1 MTHATT
7 DTAPWVRR
15 YHPAPQAPARLVCF
29 PHAGGSA
36 TFYFPVSRALS
47 PSVDVLAIQYPGRQ
61 DRRAEPCVDDMG
73 TLADLVTDELGPWLD
88 RPVALF
94 GHSMGATLAYE
105 VARRLEAAGTTPLGL
120 FASGRGA
127 PSRQRD
133 ERTHLATDDHLLA
146 ELRRLS
152 GTETRMLDDEE
163 LVRMILPA
171 VRSDYRAV
179 ETYRHRPGPPLR
191 CPVLALVGDADPKAT
206 VEEAR
211 SWADHTTGPFTLR
224 VFPGGHFYLNDQAP
238 AVLAAISS
246 HITPNQGAERT

>member
-1 MTHATT
+1 MTHATI
-7 DTAPWVRR
+7 DTTPWVRR

-61 DRRAEPCVDDMG
+61 DRHTEPCVDDMAM
-73 TLADLVTDELGPWLD
+73 LADLVTDELGPWLD

-105 VARRLEAAGTTPLGL
+105 VARRLEAAGTTLLGL

-133 ERTHLATDDHLLA
+133 ERAHLATDDRLLA
-146 ELRRLS
+146 ELRKLS
-152 GTETRMLDDEE
+152 GTEARMLDDQE

-206 VEEAR
+206 IDEVR
-211 SWADHTTGPFTLR
+211 SWAEHTTGPFALR

-238 AVLAAISS
+238 AVLAALSS
-246 HITPNQGAERT
+246 HITPDQGAERT